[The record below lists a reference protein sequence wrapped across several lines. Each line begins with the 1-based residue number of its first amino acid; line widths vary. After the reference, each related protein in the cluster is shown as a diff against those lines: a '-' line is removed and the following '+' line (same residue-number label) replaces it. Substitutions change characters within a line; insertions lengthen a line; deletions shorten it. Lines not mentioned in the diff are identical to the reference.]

1 MSVTK
6 KILCFFIL
14 ISLVFEIS
22 KFYSFTID
30 YSTWQYGDW
39 LINYQGGFVR
49 RGFIGEILYF
59 SHKLSFIDLDKII
72 FSFVISIYIFISFF
86 LFKSIKYIENNYENI
101 LIFLSPGFFIYP
113 IMNSEVIGRKDILL
127 IFCIALIVFFEKK
140 INNKYLF
147 SSLVVAIIILC
158 FSHASFIFY
167 SPYLIF
173 LYVLIKQ
180 NRNLKIK
187 RLEIFSII
195 LTILIT
201 AISIQYFSG
210 SEIIVKQIC
219 LSVKEFT
226 HKNCGIDDQLLWLGM
241 PLDNRL
247 SLHLNFYKALFP
259 NNLFV
264 YSISIIL
271 VFFFISIRLKNSKFN
286 NLILNSKFITPF
298 FIFILLFIFTSPVYI
313 LSRDWGRYIHLS
325 YSATFFIYIYCL
337 KEKIL
342 TFKKYNFLWLHGLN
356 KISLVLF
363 ISLFCFSWTFPFYDA
378 NSFKI
383 TLKKPIRSL
392 LKKLDK
398 NN

>member
-1 MSVTK
+1 MSLTK

-14 ISLVFEIS
+14 IALAFEIS
-22 KFYSFTID
+22 KFYSFAVN

-59 SHKLSFIDLDKII
+59 SHKLLYVDLDKII

-86 LFKSIKYIENNYENI
+86 LFKSIEYIENNYENI

-127 IFCIALIVFFEKK
+127 IFCIAFFVFFEKK

-147 SSLVVAIIILC
+147 LSLIVAISVLC

-173 LYVLIKQ
+173 LYILIKQ
-180 NRNLKIK
+180 NRRLKIK
-187 RLEIFSII
+187 RLEIFSLIF
-195 LTILIT
+195 TILIT
-201 AISIQYFSG
+201 AISIQYFGG
-210 SEIIVKQIC
+210 SEIIVKKIC
-219 LSVKEFT
+219 ASVKEFAN
-226 HKNCGIDDQLLWLGM
+226 KSCGIDDQLLWLGM

-247 SLHLNFYKALFP
+247 SLHLNIYKTLFP

-264 YSISIIL
+264 YFLSTIL

-298 FIFILLFIFTSPVYI
+298 LIFILLFIFTSPVYI

-325 YSATFFIYIYCL
+325 YSCTFFLYIFCL
-337 KEKIL
+337 KEKLLI
-342 TFKKYNFLWLHGLN
+342 FKKYNFLWLHGLN
-356 KISLVLF
+356 KISLVMF

-383 TLKKPIRSL
+383 TLKKPILSI
-392 LKKLDK
+392 LKKFSE
-398 NN
+398 

>member
-1 MSVTK
+1 MSTTK
-6 KILCFFIL
+6 KVLFFFIL
-14 ISLVFEIS
+14 VALVFEIS
-22 KFYSFTID
+22 KFYSFTAN
-30 YSTWQYGDW
+30 YSPWQYSDW
-39 LINYQGGFVR
+39 LINYEGGFVR
-49 RGFIGEILYF
+49 RGFIGEILYLF
-59 SHKLSFIDLDKII
+59 HKLLFIDLDKII
-72 FSFVISIYIFISFF
+72 LFFVVSIYISISFF
-86 LFKSIKYIENNYENI
+86 LFKSIQYIENNYENI

-113 IMNSEVIGRKDILL
+113 IMNSGVIGRKDILF
-127 IFCIALIVFFEKK
+127 IFCIAFFVFFEKK

-147 SSLVVAIIILC
+147 PSLIVAILILC

-173 LYVLIKQ
+173 LYFLIKQ

-187 RLEIFSII
+187 KLEIFSII

-201 AISIQYFSG
+201 AISLQYFSG
-210 SEIIVKQIC
+210 SEIITKQIC
-219 LSVKEFT
+219 LSVKEFAN
-226 HKNCGIDDQLLWLGM
+226 KSCGIDDQLFWLGM
-241 PLDNRL
+241 PFDIRIPRQ
-247 SLHLNFYKALFP
+247 LNFYKALFP

-264 YSISIIL
+264 YTLSTIL

-298 FIFILLFIFTSPVYI
+298 FIFILLFIFTSPVYF
-313 LSRDWGRYIHLS
+313 LSIDWGRYIYLS
-325 YSATFFIYIYCL
+325 YSATFFIYIFCL

-378 NSFKI
+378 TSFKI

-392 LKKLDK
+392 LKKIR
-398 NN
+398 

>member
-1 MSVTK
+1 MSLTK

-22 KFYSFTID
+22 RFYSFTID
-30 YSTWQYGDW
+30 HSTWEYGDW

-59 SHKLSFIDLDKII
+59 FHKLLFIDLDKII

-86 LFKSIKYIENNYENI
+86 LFKSIEYLENNYENI

-113 IMNSEVIGRKDILL
+113 IMNSGVIGRKDILL
-127 IFCIALIVFFEKK
+127 IFCIAFFVFFEKK

-147 SSLVVAIIILC
+147 PSLIVAILILC

-173 LYVLIKQ
+173 LYFLIKQ

-187 RLEIFSII
+187 KLEIFSII

-201 AISIQYFSG
+201 AISLQYFSG
-210 SEIIVKQIC
+210 SEIITKQIC
-219 LSVKEFT
+219 LSVKEFAN
-226 HKNCGIDDQLLWLGM
+226 KSCGIDDQLFWLSM
-241 PLDNRL
+241 PFDIRIPRQ
-247 SLHLNFYKALFP
+247 LNFYKALFP

-264 YSISIIL
+264 YALSTIL

-286 NLILNSKFITPF
+286 NLILNSNFITPF
-298 FIFILLFIFTSPVYI
+298 FIFILLFIFTSPVYF
-313 LSRDWGRYIHLS
+313 LSIDWGRYIYLS
-325 YSATFFIYIYCL
+325 YSATFFIYIFCL

-378 NSFKI
+378 TSFKI
-383 TLKKPIRSL
+383 TLKKPIHSL
-392 LKKLDK
+392 LKKIR
-398 NN
+398 

>member
-1 MSVTK
+1 MSLTK

-22 KFYSFTID
+22 KFYSFTIN

-39 LINYQGGFVR
+39 LVNYQGGFVR

-59 SHKLSFIDLDKII
+59 FHKLLFINLDKII
-72 FSFVISIYIFISFF
+72 FSFVISIYIFLSFF
-86 LFKSIKYIENNYENI
+86 LFKSIEYIENNYEDI

-113 IMNSEVIGRKDILL
+113 IMNSEIIGRKDILL
-127 IFCIALIVFFEKK
+127 IFCIALFVFFEKK
-140 INNKYLF
+140 MNNKYLF
-147 SSLVVAIIILC
+147 PSLVAAIIILC

-173 LYVLIKQ
+173 LYVLIKK

-187 RLEIFSII
+187 KFEIFLII
-195 LTILIT
+195 LTLLIT

-219 LSVKEFT
+219 LSVKEFAN
-226 HKNCGIDDQLLWLGM
+226 KSCGLGDQLFMLGM
-241 PLDNRL
+241 PLDNRI
-247 SLHLNFYKALFP
+247 SVHLNLYKTLFP

-264 YSISIIL
+264 YFISTIL

-286 NLILNSKFITPF
+286 NLKFNYKFITPF

-342 TFKKYNFLWLHGLN
+342 TFKNYNFLWLHGLN

-392 LKKLDK
+392 LKKSRL
-398 NN
+398 

>member
-86 LFKSIKYIENNYENI
+86 LFKSIKYIEKNNENI
-101 LIFLSPGFFIYP
+101 LIFLSPGFFLYP
-113 IMNSEVIGRKDILL
+113 IMNSEVIGRKDILF
-127 IFCIALIVFFEKK
+127 IFCIAFFVFFEKK
-140 INNKYLF
+140 INDKYLF
-147 SSLVVAIIILC
+147 SSLIVAIIIIC
-158 FSHASFIFY
+158 FSHAGFVFY

-173 LYVLIKQ
+173 LYILIKH

-187 RLEIFSII
+187 NLEIFSII
-195 LTILIT
+195 LTILIIV
-201 AISIQYFSG
+201 ISILYLSG

-219 LSVKEFT
+219 LSVKEFAN
-226 HKNCGIDDQLLWLGM
+226 KNCGIAESQMFWLSA
-241 PLDNRL
+241 PLDNRIFF
-247 SLHLNFYKALFP
+247 HLNFFKSLFP
-259 NNLFV
+259 NNLLV
-264 YSISIIL
+264 YSLSTIL
-271 VFFFISIRLKNSKFN
+271 VFFFISVRLKNSKFDN
-286 NLILNSKFITPF
+286 IILNSKFITPF
-298 FIFILLFIFTSPVYI
+298 LIFILLFIFTSPVYI
-313 LSRDWGRYIHLS
+313 LARDWGRYINLS
-325 YSATFFIYIYCL
+325 YSATFFLYIFCL

-342 TFKKYNFLWLHGLN
+342 IFKKHNFLWLHRLN
-356 KISLVLF
+356 KIPLVIF
-363 ISLFCFSWTFPFYDA
+363 ISLFCFSWTFTFYDA
-378 NSFKI
+378 KSFKI
-383 TLKKPIRSL
+383 TLKKPIQSL
-392 LKKLDK
+392 LKKIK
-398 NN
+398 